1 MLQVG
6 SMTRPDRTAPQR
18 ISCER
23 HSSMRSE
30 TFDVVIVGGGNAGIG
45 VTGPVRRA
53 GMSVA
58 MIESHDLGGTCPNRG
73 CTPKKVL
80 VAAGHALHEIERA
93 AIHHISVGKPKLDW
107 AALIDREKDLIKDI
121 PANLARSMAKRNV
134 EVIRGHAAFAG
145 PNLVRVGARELEAKH
160 IVIATGSKP
169 RPLPIP
175 GAELMITSDEMLTER
190 DLPASVIFVGGG
202 VISLEFG
209 HVYARTGTDVT
220 ILEALPQLLPA
231 MDADAVARLQT
242 ESERIG
248 ISVKTSVSV
257 KRIEPADGRLRV
269 VFAHDGAEHS
279 AEADRIVNGAGR
291 VANIDT
297 LDLAAGYV
305 EHVNGRV
312 ALDRHLRSISNPL
325 VHVCGDAVPTSPQL
339 SPIATYEGDIVGRN
353 IVEGPKYSPDYAS
366 MATSVYTVP
375 ALAAVG
381 LTEVAARQKGFAI
394 DVHANDMQDWLS
406 AKTYAET
413 VAWSKIIVDRATDR
427 ILGAHFVGHAGQELV
442 NLFGLAMRFG
452 LTAGQIRDNV
462 YAYPTFSSDIKHM
475 LGHG

>member
-1 MLQVG
+1 M
-6 SMTRPDRTAPQR
+6 ST
-18 ISCER
+18 EK
-23 HSSMRSE
+23 
-30 TFDVVIVGGGNAGIG
+30 FDVVILGGGNAGIG

-58 MIESHDLGGTCPNRG
+58 MIEADLLGGTCPNRG

-93 AIHHISVGKPKLDW
+93 PVHHIAVGKPRLDW

-121 PANLARSMAKRNV
+121 PDNLARSMAHRNV
-134 EVIRGHAAFAG
+134 EVITGHGVFAG
-145 PNLVRVGARELEAKH
+145 PAVIRIGDRHLEAKH

-175 GAELMITSDEMLTER
+175 GAEHMITSDEMLSER
-190 DLPASVIFVGGG
+190 ELRGSVIFVGGG

-209 HVYARTGTDVT
+209 HVYARAGASVT

-231 MDADAVARLQT
+231 MDADAVARIQT

-248 ISVKTSVSV
+248 IQVKTSVGV

-269 VFAHDGAEHS
+269 VFVHEGLEHAAEV
-279 AEADRIVNGAGR
+279 DRVVNGAGR
-291 VANIDT
+291 IPNVDT
-297 LDLAAGYV
+297 LDLAAGNV
-305 EHVNGRV
+305 KHASGRV
-312 ALDRHLRSISNPL
+312 AVDRHLRSTSNPQ
-325 VHVCGDAVPTSPQL
+325 VHVCGDAAPVSPQL

-381 LTEVAARQKGFAI
+381 LTEAAAKQKGFTI
-394 DVHANDMQDWLS
+394 KVHTNDMYDWFS
-406 AKTYAET
+406 ARTYAET

-442 NLFGLAMRFG
+442 NIFGLAMRFG
-452 LTAGQIRDNV
+452 ITAGQIKDYV

-475 LGHG
+475 L

>member
-1 MLQVG
+1 M
-6 SMTRPDRTAPQR
+6 STDK
-18 ISCER
+18 
-23 HSSMRSE
+23 
-30 TFDVVIVGGGNAGIG
+30 FDVVILGGGNAGIG

-58 MIESHDLGGTCPNRG
+58 MIEQDLLGGTCPNRG

-93 AIHHISVGKPKLDW
+93 SVHHIAVGKPRLDW
-107 AALIDREKDLIKDI
+107 AALIDREKDMIKDI
-121 PANLARSMAKRNV
+121 PANLARSMEKRNV

-145 PNLVRVGARELEAKH
+145 PNLIRVGSRKLEARH

-169 RPLPIP
+169 RPLPIS
-175 GAELMITSDEMLTER
+175 GAELMITSDEMLSER

-209 HVYARTGTDVT
+209 HVYARAGADVT

-231 MDADAVARLQT
+231 MDTDAVARLQT

-248 ISVKTSVSV
+248 IRVKTGVGV
-257 KRIEPADGRLRV
+257 KRIEPANGRLRV
-269 VFAHDGAEHS
+269 VFTHEGAEHS
-279 AEADRIVNGAGR
+279 AEVDRVVNGAGR
-291 VANIDT
+291 VANVDT
-297 LDLAAGYV
+297 LDLAAGNV
-305 EHVNGRV
+305 EHANGRV
-312 ALDRHLRSISNPL
+312 AIDRHLRSTSNPI

-353 IVEGPKYSPDYAS
+353 IVEGPTYSPDYAS

-375 ALAAVG
+375 PLAAVG
-381 LTEVAARQKGFAI
+381 LTEAAARQKGFAI
-394 DVHANDMQDWLS
+394 DVHANDMQDWFS

-413 VAWSKIIVDRATDR
+413 VAWSKIIVDQTTDR

-475 LGHG
+475 LGHA